1 MDRGAWW
8 ATVHGVSKSQTL
20 LPAKISAFSTHQMK
34 NTETE
39 FGGDRKVA
47 FILSWQR
54 GEYSRL
60 MPQELCSLHEESRG
74 LYVGKGSQSGV
85 SDEEQKVIGS

>member
-1 MDRGAWW
+1 M
-8 ATVHGVSKSQTL
+8 
-20 LPAKISAFSTHQMK
+20 LPKAHLTAHQSQMK
-34 NTETE
+34 NMETE